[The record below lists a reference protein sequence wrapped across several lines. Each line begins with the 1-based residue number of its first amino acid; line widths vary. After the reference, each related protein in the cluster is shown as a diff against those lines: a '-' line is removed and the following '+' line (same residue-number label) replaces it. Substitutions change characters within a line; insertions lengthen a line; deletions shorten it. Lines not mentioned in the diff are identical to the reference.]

1 MIDFFFAN
9 KPVFD
14 FFLLSLGFAYSQQI
28 VFRAGVFSIA
38 TAGFA
43 ALGAYATAILVVD
56 YGVFF
61 PLAVLVGTVIGGL
74 AGWLLSLP
82 LARLRGAFQA
92 IATLAFVQV
101 IVSLLL
107 YGEGFTGG
115 ALGVN
120 GIPREVGTL
129 TLLVAVLLV
138 MYFMY
143 ALGRTGVGRAFDA
156 LRQDET
162 VASSLGIS
170 IPRYHA
176 LAFIL
181 SGLLGGLFGGLQ
193 ALYVF
198 QIEPTQYGFHFMV
211 VALTIVVLGGRSTIW
226 GPLAGAAV
234 IALIPEVARPLAE
247 NRQLINGV
255 ILIVVIIFVPNGIG
269 DSLVHWVRRRRAA
282 RAMRE
287 RMASG
292 GGGAGHV
299 SREKS
304 SVVS

>member
-1 MIDFFFAN
+1 MIEFFLAN

-43 ALGAYATAILVVD
+43 SLGAYATAILITR
-56 YGVFF
+56 YGVPIF
-61 PLAVLVGTVIGGL
+61 PSLVAGTLIGGIADWLLAV
-74 AGWLLSLP
+74 P

-107 YGEGFTGG
+107 YGESLTGG

-120 GIPREVGTL
+120 GIPRAVGTIW
-129 TLLVAVLLV
+129 LLVAVGAT
-138 MYFMY
+138 MYLMW
-143 ALGRTGVGRAFDA
+143 AIGRTGIGRAFDA
-156 LRQDET
+156 LRQEET
-162 VASSLGIS
+162 VASSLGVS

-176 LAFIL
+176 LAFVL
-181 SGLLGGLFGGLQ
+181 SGVIGGLFGGMQ

-211 VALTIVVLGGRSTIW
+211 VALTIVVLGGRVTLW
-226 GPLAGAAV
+226 GPIAGAA
-234 IALIPEVARPLAE
+234 IMALIPEVARPLAE
-247 NRQLINGV
+247 NRQVIYGA
-255 ILIVVIIFVPNGIG
+255 ILIAVIIFVPNGVG
-269 DSLVHWVRRRRAA
+269 DSLVHWLRNRRVARIERDLAA
-282 RAMRE
+282 RHPAIQPAE
-287 RMASG
+287 
-292 GGGAGHV
+292 
-299 SREKS
+299 EKPG
-304 SVVS
+304 VLA